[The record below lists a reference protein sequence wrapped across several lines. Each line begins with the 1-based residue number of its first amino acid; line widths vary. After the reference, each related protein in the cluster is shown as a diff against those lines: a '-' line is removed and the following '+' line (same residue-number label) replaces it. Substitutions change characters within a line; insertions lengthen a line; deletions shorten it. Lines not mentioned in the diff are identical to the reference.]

1 LASISRAA
9 RAANYSERTARVYI
23 GWIRRLI
30 EHCGGRHPG
39 QLDEA
44 ELRGFLDTLA
54 VTNNLSAPTCHQA
67 LCAVAFLYKRV
78 LCIELPWPEGLA
90 RPRASHHLPVVLSR
104 EEVKLMLSALHDT
117 ARLMASLLYGSGL
130 RLLECVRLR
139 VKDLDFERKQ
149 VVVRDG
155 KGRKDR
161 VTLFPSVVFPELR
174 AHLATVRAQHERD
187 LAQGAGWVEVPFAL
201 ASKYPNAGRE
211 WGCQWVFPASRTFV
225 DSRTGE
231 VRRHHRHETA
241 LQRAVKAA
249 VRQTGMAKTA
259 SCHTLRH
266 SFATHLLEAGYDI
279 RTIQKLL
286 GHRDVSTTMIYTHV
300 VAQGPFGVRSPLE

>member
-1 LASISRAA
+1 LLS
-9 RAANYSERTARVYI
+9 YSERTARVYI

-78 LCIELPWPEGLA
+78 LCIELPWLEGLA

-104 EEVKLMLSALHDT
+104 EEVKLILSALHGTD
-117 ARLMASLLYGSGL
+117 RLMASLLYGSGL

-139 VKDLDFERKQ
+139 AKDLDFEQRQ

-161 VTLFPSVVFPELR
+161 VTLFPTVVFPELR

-187 LAQGAGWVEVPFAL
+187 LAQGAGWVKVPFAL

-211 WGCQWVFPASRTFV
+211 WGWQWVFPASRRFV